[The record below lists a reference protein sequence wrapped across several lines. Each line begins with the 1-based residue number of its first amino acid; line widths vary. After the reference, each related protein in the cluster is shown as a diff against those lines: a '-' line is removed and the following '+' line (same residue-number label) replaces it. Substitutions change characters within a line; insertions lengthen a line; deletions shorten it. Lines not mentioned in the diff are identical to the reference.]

1 MFSIFKNK
9 LNHLKIIDRT
19 QDSQRKF
26 QLLGY
31 QTTLLFQC
39 FAYILEKRTLTGGG
53 GARFHSLHYLNC
65 LTGWAW
71 GADDRPSFLDIH
83 RELNDMFESK
93 SVNEG
98 M

>member
-1 MFSIFKNK
+1 MFCLYF
-9 LNHLKIIDRT
+9 R
-19 QDSQRKF
+19 
-26 QLLGY
+26 
-31 QTTLLFQC
+31 
-39 FAYILEKRTLTGGG
+39 EKDFDWGG